1 VFVTAEAVEQK
12 KFPYMS
18 MTAWNQLRR
27 TYQKLAWPS
36 KVTPT
41 ALSTALDWSD
51 KMVQNTLPQLRNIG
65 LIDNAGVPTDLAH
78 DFRFEDSYPVVCEK
92 IIGALYPLELR
103 EVFPDADDA
112 DPAKVSQWFMKHS
125 KSGAASASAQAKF
138 YLGLL
143 KAEPL
148 KDEEKPKP
156 SAPRKSRAKTAP
168 EPDITPAKAS
178 ASPTSVESPVVSR
191 VEQPAEEV
199 HATPAPAKPRHQ
211 EGPSLHIDMQVHID
225 PAATPEQIDS
235 IFASMAKH
243 LYGR

>member
-1 VFVTAEAVEQK
+1 
-12 KFPYMS
+12 

-41 ALSTALDWSD
+41 ALSAALGWSD

-78 DFRFEDSYPVVCEK
+78 DFRFEDSFPVVCEK
-92 IIGALYPLELR
+92 IIGALYPLEVR
-103 EVFPDADDA
+103 ETFPDADDA
-112 DPAKVSQWFMKHS
+112 DPAKVAQWFMKHS
-125 KSGAASASAQAKF
+125 KSGAKSATAQANF

-156 SAPRKSRAKTAP
+156 STPRKSRAKSASGA
-168 EPDITPAKAS
+168 DATPATAATSPAS
-178 ASPTSVESPVVSR
+178 DESPVVSR
-191 VEQPAEEV
+191 VEQPAAEA
-199 HATPAPAKPRHQ
+199 HATHSPAQPRHQ
-211 EGPSLHIDMQVHID
+211 DGPSLHIDMQVHID